1 MSSVPEEIIIKALQ
15 KTASEEE
22 MQLLNS
28 WLRKDKQHIAL
39 YCEMEEIWNSKNRLT
54 EETIQ
59 EGWHKL
65 YRDMKAGQQ
74 KETPILLPQRQTRFL
89 WMRYVAAVFIGILI
103 GSAAWISFQP
113 KEAPIQKELL
123 VQNKV
128 YNQNGVQTIVLP
140 DSSEVWLNENSSI
153 SYPEQF
159 EDKERLVSLI
169 GNAYFD
175 IQKNTTQPF
184 VVRIGKVNVKVT
196 GTEFF
201 IESATQNNTLI
212 TLISG
217 SVDLNYENE
226 KGESISSSLLPGQQA
241 DISKL
246 NGKVLI
252 TDVDTDYYVAWK
264 DGTYRF
270 TDDPLDEIVSFLA
283 RHYDLNIQIAPSLQK
298 KRFTGRVT
306 STDTLPDV
314 LKVISE
320 SFPIKYRI
328 TGKVVEISDR

>member
-1 MSSVPEEIIIKALQ
+1 MSSVPEELIIKALQ
-15 KTASEEE
+15 KTASAEE

-39 YCEMEEIWNSKNRLT
+39 YCQMEEIWNSKNRLT

-59 EGWHKL
+59 AGWNKL
-65 YRDMKAGQQ
+65 HGDIKARRQ
-74 KETPILLPQRQTRFL
+74 KETTILRPQTPIRFL
-89 WMRYVAAVFIGILI
+89 WLRYVAAILIGVLI
-103 GSAAWISFQP
+103 GSAAWISFQS
-113 KEAPIQKELL
+113 KEMLIQKELL
-123 VQNKV
+123 VQNRV

-140 DSSEVWLNENSSI
+140 DSSEVWLNENSTI

-159 EDKERLVSLI
+159 KEKERLVLLE

-175 IQKNTTQPF
+175 VQKNTTQPF
-184 VVRIGKVNVKVT
+184 VVRIGKVDVKVT

-201 IESATQNNTLI
+201 IESATPNNTLI

-226 KGESISSSLLPGQQA
+226 KGENVSSSLIPGQQA

-246 NGKVLI
+246 NGRLQI
-252 TDVDTDYYVAWK
+252 TDIETNYYVAWK

-270 TDDPLDEIVSFLA
+270 TDDPLDEIVRFLA
-283 RHYDLNIQIAPSLQK
+283 RHYDLDIRITPSLEK
-298 KRFTGRVT
+298 KRFTGRVS
-306 STDTLPDV
+306 STDALSDV
-314 LKVISE
+314 LKVIGE
-320 SFPIKYRI
+320 SYPIKYRI
-328 TGKVVEISDR
+328 TGKVVQISDR

>member
-1 MSSVPEEIIIKALQ
+1 MSSVPEEIIVKALQ
-15 KTASEEE
+15 NTASEEE

-39 YCEMEEIWNSKNRLT
+39 YCQMEEIWNSKNRLT

-59 EGWHKL
+59 AGWNKLHK
-65 YRDMKAGQQ
+65 DIKAGRQ
-74 KETPILLPQRQTRFL
+74 KEASISRPHIQIRFL
-89 WMRYVAAVFIGILI
+89 WIRYVAAVLIGILI
-103 GSAAWISFQP
+103 SSAVWINFQS
-113 KEAPIQKELL
+113 KEVLIQKELL

-140 DSSEVWLNENSSI
+140 DSSEVWLNENSTI
-153 SYPEQF
+153 CYPEQF
-159 EDKERLVSLI
+159 TEKERLVSLI

-184 VVRIGKVNVKVT
+184 VVRIGKVDVKVT

-201 IESATQNNTLI
+201 IESTTHNRTSI

-226 KGESISSSLLPGQQA
+226 RGESVSSPLIAGQQA
-241 DISKL
+241 DINKL
-246 NGKVLI
+246 NGEVLI

-270 TDDPLDEIVSFLA
+270 TDDPLDQIVSFLA
-283 RHYDLNIQIAPSLQK
+283 RHYDLDIRIAPSLQK

-306 STDTLPDV
+306 STDTLSDV

-320 SFPIKYRI
+320 SYPIKYRI
-328 TGKVVEISDR
+328 TEKVVEISDR

>member
-1 MSSVPEEIIIKALQ
+1 MSSVPEELIIKALQ
-15 KTASEEE
+15 KTASAEE

-39 YCEMEEIWNSKNRLT
+39 YCQMEEIWNSKNRLT

-59 EGWHKL
+59 AGWNKL
-65 YRDMKAGQQ
+65 HGDIKARRQ
-74 KETPILLPQRQTRFL
+74 KETPILRPQTPIRFL
-89 WMRYVAAVFIGILI
+89 WLRYVAAILIGVLI
-103 GSAAWISFQP
+103 GSAAWLSFQS
-113 KEAPIQKELL
+113 KKVLIQKELL
-123 VQNKV
+123 VQNRV

-140 DSSEVWLNENSSI
+140 DSSEVWLNENSTI

-159 EDKERLVSLI
+159 KEEDRLVLLE

-184 VVRIGKVNVKVT
+184 VVRIGKVDVKVT

-201 IESATQNNTLI
+201 VESATPNNTSI

-226 KGESISSSLLPGQQA
+226 KGEHVSSSLIPGQQA
-241 DISKL
+241 DINKL
-246 NGKVLI
+246 NGQVQI
-252 TDVDTDYYVAWK
+252 TDIETNYYVAWK

-270 TDDPLDEIVSFLA
+270 TDDPLDEIVRFLA
-283 RHYDLNIQIAPSLQK
+283 RHYDLDIRITPSLEK
-298 KRFTGRVT
+298 KRFTGRVS
-306 STDTLPDV
+306 STDTLSDV
-314 LKVISE
+314 LKVIGE
-320 SFPIKYRI
+320 SYPIKYRI
-328 TGKVVEISDR
+328 TGKVVQISDR

>member
-1 MSSVPEEIIIKALQ
+1 MSSVPDELIIKALQ
-15 KTASEEE
+15 KTASAEE

-39 YCEMEEIWNSKNRLT
+39 YCQMEEIWNSKNRLT

-59 EGWHKL
+59 AGWNKL
-65 YRDMKAGQQ
+65 HGDIKIRRQ
-74 KETPILLPQRQTRFL
+74 KETPILRPQTPIRFL
-89 WMRYVAAVFIGILI
+89 WLRYVAAVLIGVLI
-103 GSAAWISFQP
+103 GSAAWIRFQP
-113 KEAPIQKELL
+113 KEVQIQKELL
-123 VQNKV
+123 VQNRV

-140 DSSEVWLNENSSI
+140 DSSEVWLNENSTI

-159 EDKERLVSLI
+159 KAKERLVLLE

-184 VVRIGKVNVKVT
+184 VVRIGKVDVKVT

-201 IESATQNNTLI
+201 IESATPNNTSI

-226 KGESISSSLLPGQQA
+226 KGENVSSSLIPGQQA

-246 NGKVLI
+246 NGQVQI
-252 TDVDTDYYVAWK
+252 TDIETDYYVAWK

-270 TDDPLDEIVSFLA
+270 TDDPLDEIVRFLA
-283 RHYDLNIQIAPSLQK
+283 RHYDLDIQITPSLEK
-298 KRFTGRVT
+298 KRFTGRVS
-306 STDTLPDV
+306 STDTLSDV
-314 LKVISE
+314 LKVIGE
-320 SFPIKYRI
+320 SYPIQYRI
-328 TGKVVEISDR
+328 TGKVVQISDR